1 MIDYLSFF
9 YTNGLGHLPDD
20 EKKINITQDTIN
32 YLLDCNITEEK
43 IILALLKA
51 KDKEC
56 LRPDTLISNLWDNSL
71 IEQNKFYFHKELQI
85 ISKPPVLDIKTGK
98 IQSYPFYKEIKI
110 VYKIEDLLQYYY
122 NKNSIKELFNH
133 NKDIS
138 ILNFLINKYKPIK
151 DILVLDLILLMIDI
165 SFKNRTNISNLISI
179 DECSIEAI
187 NRLRKWKKE
196 AKLIGA
202 DKIIWRSNK
211 WLE

>member
-9 YTNGLGHLPDD
+9 YANGLGHLPDD

-56 LRPDTLISNLWDNSL
+56 LRPDALISNLWDNSL

-187 NRLRKWKKE
+187 NLLRKWKKE